1 VALLKVQTAQNVEF
15 DYTIGNAGLRIVAAL
30 LDLLTVALF
39 IWFMSFVFSTFL
51 QIRFFQDDPGILF
64 FFVIALPAILY
75 LPTSEYFWNG
85 RTVGKFLLKL
95 RVVKFDGSSATLSE
109 FILRWLLRTIDV
121 KLGFLFIF
129 FLPREPSSE
138 METTIMG
145 LVFVFLVIPFPLVGI
160 LFMVFTKHSQRLG
173 DLVAN
178 TVVVR
183 KTKPYSLEDTIL
195 KTTDEDY
202 KLTFR
207 NVMKLRDKDI
217 YIIKQVLDDLKKTGD
232 YGNSKE
238 LSEKA
243 REILNITEPYKPV
256 ELLRIIV
263 KDYNHMARR
272 HDAMQKDK

>member
-1 VALLKVQTAQNVEF
+1 MAPPHNRCKTRLLV
-15 DYTIGNAGLRIVAAL
+15 Y
-30 LDLLTVALF
+30 
-39 IWFMSFVFSTFL
+39 
-51 QIRFFQDDPGILF
+51 
-64 FFVIALPAILY
+64 
-75 LPTSEYFWNG
+75 
-85 RTVGKFLLKL
+85 
-95 RVVKFDGSSATLSE
+95 
-109 FILRWLLRTIDV
+109 
-121 KLGFLFIF
+121 FLFATRT
-129 FLPREPSSE
+129 LQRN
-138 METTIMG
+138 G
-145 LVFVFLVIPFPLVGI
+145 DHHHGVGVCFSGDSLSTGWH

-207 NVMKLRDKDI
+207 NVMMLRDKDI

-272 HDAMQKDK
+272 HDAMQKDT